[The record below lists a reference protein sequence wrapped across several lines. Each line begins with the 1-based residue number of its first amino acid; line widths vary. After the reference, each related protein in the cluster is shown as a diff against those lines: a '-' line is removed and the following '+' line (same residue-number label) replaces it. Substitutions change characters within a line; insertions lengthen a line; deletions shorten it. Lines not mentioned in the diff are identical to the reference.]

1 MPHDTIC
8 GNDVLTGGNFEMT
21 TPSLL
26 DYIKE
31 HMLVGDGAMSTWL
44 YNNGIPIGICCE
56 ELVLSRPS
64 LIMEVHHQY
73 YEAGARLIETNTF
86 GANRDA
92 LARYGLQ
99 AQVHRLNREAA
110 VLARQGVGDDAYIM
124 GSMTS
129 VTGARQWDKAMVGY
143 DRIFLEQA
151 EALLAGSVDGLILE
165 TFLDLEELL
174 LALKVVRPLTDKP
187 IIAQLACIEIGLTRD
202 GYSLSDALTQLQQ
215 AGANVVGLNCR
226 LGPFEMLRSLE
237 QSPIDPVLPL
247 SVFPNAGRLAS
258 GEEATY
264 TASPE
269 YFAEQAAGLHQ
280 QGACIIG
287 GCCGT
292 TPAHIAAI
300 SRVISGKTPV
310 KRPHLASTTIAIK
323 ANDIS
328 SSPPLSA
335 TSIVDQVKK
344 RHTIIVELDPPRD
357 LDVEKYLTGADNLHR
372 AGADAITMA
381 ENSMAQAR
389 MSPLALGAMVKNRL
403 GIDPLVHITC
413 RDRNLL
419 GQQSHLMGL
428 NALGIHQILVVT
440 GDPPRYGDIPDAS
453 AVYDVSSFDLI
464 RMVQQFNQGM
474 AFSGKPM
481 VNRLRF
487 VVGAAFNPHV
497 NNYQHAI
504 ARLNK
509 KVEAG
514 ADFIMTQPIYDIET
528 LELIYHSTKDMGI
541 PIFIGVMPLISS
553 RNAEFLHN
561 EVPGIKLSD
570 TARTRM
576 KKYSGERAREEGLIM
591 AQELL
596 QETVSLFRGIY
607 LVTPFASHHLTA
619 ELTRYVKDITR

>member
-1 MPHDTIC
+1 M
-8 GNDVLTGGNFEMT
+8 NQ
-21 TPSLL
+21 TPLL

-56 ELVLSRPS
+56 ELVLSRPN
-64 LIMEVHHQY
+64 LVAEVHRQY

-86 GANRDA
+86 GANREA
-92 LARYGLQ
+92 LSRFGLQ
-99 AQVHRLNREAA
+99 SQVQRINREAV
-110 VLARQGVGDDAYIM
+110 VLARQEIGTDAYVM

-129 VTGARQWDKAMVGY
+129 VTGARLRDNRMPGH
-143 DRIFLEQA
+143 DRLFIEQA
-151 EALLAGSVDGLILE
+151 EALLAGGVDGLILE

-174 LALKVVRPLTDKP
+174 LALQVVRPLTDKP
-187 IIAQLACIEIGLTRD
+187 VITQLACIEIGLTRD
-202 GYSLSDALTQLQQ
+202 GYDLSNAFARLYE
-215 AGANVVGLNCR
+215 AGADIVGLNCR

-237 QSPIDPVLPL
+237 QTDIDPAIPL
-247 SVFPNAGRLAS
+247 SIFPNAGRLS
-258 GEEATY
+258 SSEETAY

-269 YFAEQAAGLHQ
+269 YFAEQALGLRQ
-280 QGACIIG
+280 QGARIIG

-300 SRVISGKTPV
+300 SRAIGNERPT
-310 KRPHLASTTIAIK
+310 KRINQASTIK
-323 ANDIS
+323 VNTTDALIVPPIS
-328 SSPPLSA
+328 A
-335 TSIVDQVKK
+335 ASIVDQVKK
-344 RHTIIVELDPPRD
+344 QTTIIVELDPPRD
-357 LDVEKYLTGADNLHR
+357 LDVEKYLAGADNLHR
-372 AGADAITMA
+372 AGADALTMA

-403 GIDPLVHITC
+403 GIEPLVHITC

-453 AVYDVSSFDLI
+453 AVYDVSSFELI
-464 RMVQQFNQGM
+464 RMVQQFNQGVS
-474 AFSGKPM
+474 FSGKPM
-481 VNRLRF
+481 VNRKRF

-497 NNYQHAI
+497 NNYQNALT
-504 ARLNK
+504 RLHK

-514 ADFIMTQPIYDIET
+514 ADFIMTQPVYDTEMIK
-528 LELIYHSTKDMGI
+528 LIHQTTQDIGI
-541 PIFIGVMPLISS
+541 PVFIGIMPLISS

-570 TARTRM
+570 AARDRM
-576 KKYSGERAREEGLIM
+576 RKYTGERAREEGLTM
-591 AQELL
+591 ARELL
-596 QETVSLFRGIY
+596 QDAVTLFNGIY
-607 LVTPFASHHLTA
+607 LVTPFASHELTA
-619 ELTRYVKDITR
+619 SLTRYVREISTGN